1 MSAGNINSGKL
12 DALRKRIDKTDE
24 ELLKI
29 LAERI
34 SVAKEIGE
42 YKKVNN
48 MAILQVNRWEEV
60 LRNRMKLGETIGL
73 DKDFL
78 VEMFTLIHRES
89 VEVQKKLWPK
99 EQ

>member
-1 MSAGNINSGKL
+1 MNSGSIDSNRL
-12 DALRKRIDKTDE
+12 DALRRRIDKTDE

-60 LRNRMKLGETIGL
+60 LRNRMKLGESIGL
-73 DKDFL
+73 DKSFL
-78 VEMFTLIHRES
+78 LEMFTLIHRES
-89 VEVQKKLWPK
+89 VEVQMKLLKK
-99 EQ
+99 